1 MKKILLDTNAYTKLL
16 LGDEIILNA
25 LAKADKIYIST
36 ISLGELFA
44 GFKEGIKEKE
54 NKKLLEKFLG
64 KPQVEVIDVDK
75 ETAEIFGEIKYKLIK
90 IGKPLPINDVWI
102 AACAIEEGAV
112 IVTYDKHFISVPGAR
127 VWDSL

>member
-1 MKKILLDTNAYTKLL
+1 VKKILLDTNAYTKLL